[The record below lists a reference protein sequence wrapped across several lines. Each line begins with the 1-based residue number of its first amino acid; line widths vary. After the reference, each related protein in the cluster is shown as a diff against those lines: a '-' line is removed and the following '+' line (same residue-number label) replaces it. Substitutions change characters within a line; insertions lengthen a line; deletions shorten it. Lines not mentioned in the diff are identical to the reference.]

1 MENSTVFALVVG
13 EAFRF
18 YGEFSSN
25 RDQQI
30 LREQANALDT
40 LDKFVLLPLQE
51 TEWRVKV
58 MLRAVATSSLQPV
71 LLSRAQQQFGSRLVH
86 SKHTAGQHNFGT
98 FTSGEHTACP
108 QVGSLNGFYWQ
119 WRFSQLVFSTTGSA
133 SRRAAKSS
141 RRHDLQADC
150 QAAWS
155 DTFTAPGPTPAPS
168 QPFGSS

>member
-1 MENSTVFALVVG
+1 MDNSTVFALVVG

-86 SKHTAGQHNFGT
+86 SKLANTTLGR
-98 FTSGEHTACP
+98 S
-108 QVGSLNGFYWQ
+108 QV
-119 WRFSQLVFSTTGSA
+119 VSTRPALRWAASMAFTGSGA
-133 SRRAAKSS
+133 SAN
-141 RRHDLQADC
+141 
-150 QAAWS
+150 
-155 DTFTAPGPTPAPS
+155 
-168 QPFGSS
+168 